1 MFKRTW
7 ILWMVMLV
15 MAALLS
21 ACGGSKLAENLTPI
35 PTLPPGNEP
44 ELVAALQG
52 QTATPETTAE
62 SGGAMSQDELVA
74 MGKDIF
80 ASTCAACH
88 GEDDGA
94 GPGFAGMAGRA
105 ATREAGKTAEEYLHE
120 SIVDPS
126 AYVVDGFADIM
137 PKGFADQFSEQEL
150 NALVAYIMADSG
162 GGEAQ
167 ATPESTTEAAP
178 TEEATEQ
185 PTEEAAPTAE
195 ATKEAAAP
203 VGDPAAGEQLFEANC
218 AACHGAENGA
228 GPALTGMGE
237 RAATRVDGMSAE
249 DYLHESIVD
258 PSAYV
263 VDGFAD
269 IMPKGFADQFSDQE
283 LSDLVAYI
291 LTQ

>member
-62 SGGAMSQDELVA
+62 SGGAMSQDELVST
-74 MGKDIF
+74 GKDIF
-80 ASTCAACH
+80 SSTCAACH

-137 PKGFADQFSEQEL
+137 PKEFADQFSDQEL
-150 NALVAYIMADSG
+150 KALVAYIMADSG
-162 GGEAQ
+162 GGEAE
-167 ATPESTTEAAP
+167 ATPESTIQVEP
-178 TEEATEQ
+178 TEQA
-185 PTEEAAPTAE
+185 TEEAAPTAE
-195 ATKEAAAP
+195 ATEAAAP
-203 VGDPAAGEQLFEANC
+203 AGDPAAGEQLFEASC
-218 AACHGAENGA
+218 GACHGAEDGA

-237 RAATRVDGMSAE
+237 RAATRVDGMTAE
-249 DYLHESIVD
+249 EYLHESIVD